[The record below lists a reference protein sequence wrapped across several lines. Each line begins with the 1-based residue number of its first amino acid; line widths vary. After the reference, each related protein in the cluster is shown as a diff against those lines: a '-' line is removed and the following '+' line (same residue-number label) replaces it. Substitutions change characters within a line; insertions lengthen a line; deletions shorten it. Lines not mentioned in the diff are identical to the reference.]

1 MVVGLHVWWWRRWA
15 LPCTFLTLVGC
26 TPLPSQL
33 SPTAVSAPPVTADV
47 YGGAG
52 VSGRVFA
59 LNQLL
64 AREQARSERLQ
75 ADLDDRAR
83 ELAAV
88 RTEVQ
93 QLHDARNAP
102 ADDAMAA
109 TALRM
114 GSQGNSPPAA
124 PPAAVSG
131 VGDDAATSRA
141 LIDDLRAQVAQER
154 QRREAAETTLAQ
166 LQGET
171 VPAAAVAALHAEVAQ
186 EQHRRESA
194 ETELARL
201 KEDTAPAAAVAA
213 LHAEVAQEQRRR
225 EAAES
230 ELARL
235 KEDTA
240 PATVVA
246 ALHAEVAQEQ
256 HRREAAETQL
266 ARLKEETSTSPL
278 AQADGAPA
286 ALAAAKQEV
295 VDLRRA
301 LDEERA
307 TRERLADAL
316 HALQEQGANHDSHAD
331 GVGANA
337 ELRARLEKLEAEKQ
351 ALVDGFNRSLTASQQ
366 RTAELEQQLQAAAG
380 RGVAAGEVATVQ
392 AENAALRTRLDE
404 EHRRTEALAAKLQ
417 LATRV
422 TDLIFKMQAQQA
434 QP

>member
-1 MVVGLHVWWWRRWA
+1 MVVGLHAWWWWRRWA
-15 LPCTFLTLVGC
+15 LPCTFLTLVAC

-33 SPTAVSAPPVTADV
+33 SSTTASAPPGTADV

-75 ADLDDRAR
+75 AELD
-83 ELAAV
+83 AV

-93 QLHDARNAP
+93 QLHDARSAP

-109 TALRM
+109 T
-114 GSQGNSPPAA
+114 GSRTGPQGSSPPGAA
-124 PPAAVSG
+124 PAASSE
-131 VGDDAATSRA
+131 VGSDAATSRA

-154 QRREAAETTLAQ
+154 QRREAAETALAQ
-166 LQGET
+166 LKGEM
-171 VPAAAVAALHAEVAQ
+171 VPVAAVAALHAEVAQ
-186 EQHRRESA
+186 EQHRREAA

-201 KEDTAPAAAVAA
+201 KDETPPAAAVAA
-213 LHAEVAQEQRRR
+213 LQAEVAQEQRRR

-230 ELARL
+230 DLTRL
-235 KEDTA
+235 REDTA
-240 PATVVA
+240 PAAVVA

-278 AQADGAPA
+278 PQADGAPA
-286 ALAAAKQEV
+286 ALVAAKQEV
-295 VDLRRA
+295 VDLRRD

-307 TRERLADAL
+307 TRERLAEAL
-316 HALQEQGANHDSHAD
+316 RALQEHSANHDSHAD
-331 GVGANA
+331 GANA

-351 ALVDGFNRSLTASQQ
+351 ALVDSFNRSLAASQQ

-380 RGVAAGEVATVQ
+380 RGAATGEVATVQ